1 MKKIY
6 LALLLSLLSHPVIA
20 QVSSP
25 QVDSLVQKAMKE
37 FNVAG
42 VAVAIVKDGKIIH
55 KKGYGVKSVDT
66 KLPVNEHTNFQIASN
81 TKAFTTAALAILID
95 EGKISWKDKVKT
107 HIPEFKMYNDYVTE
121 NFMIEDL
128 LCHRSGL
135 GLGVGD
141 LMFFPDGSN
150 FTIDDV
156 LSSFQH
162 FKPVSAFRTKYDYDN
177 LLYYVAGELIKRV
190 SGMTWEKFVQTRILD
205 ALTMDNSY
213 AAPAALKDHSNV
225 ATPHS
230 TTTGTIR
237 TIATFGRQI
246 NGAPGGILSNVDD
259 MAHWLIANLNEG
271 KYGNSLE
278 KKLFS
283 KPRQREMWQIH
294 TVQPSSPD
302 ARYNQ
307 HFRGYGLGWDL
318 SDIKGNLQV
327 GHTGGLPGMLSKVT
341 MIPDMKLGI
350 VILTNTENG
359 GGYLF
364 SAVNDAIVDSF
375 LGLSKVDYIT
385 MYGEYF
391 KESTANGN
399 EVIAKVWQTV
409 AAAKKTV
416 INPNDFIG
424 WYEDK
429 WFGKI
434 EVGMKGNQLWF
445 TSMRSP
451 KLNGPMQ
458 LYKANTFAI
467 KWEYQDMECDAFA
480 MFGLDEEGKAQ
491 SIKMKGISPNIDFS
505 FDFHDL
511 DFKRVKN

>member
-1 MKKIY
+1 M
-6 LALLLSLLSHPVIA
+6 
-20 QVSSP
+20 
-25 QVDSLVQKAMKE
+25 
-37 FNVAG
+37 
-42 VAVAIVKDGKIIH
+42 
-55 KKGYGVKSVDT
+55 
-66 KLPVNEHTNFQIASN
+66 
-81 TKAFTTAALAILID
+81 
-95 EGKISWKDKVKT
+95 
-107 HIPEFKMYNDYVTE
+107 
-121 NFMIEDL
+121 
-128 LCHRSGL
+128 
-135 GLGVGD
+135 
-141 LMFFPDGSN
+141 
-150 FTIDDV
+150 
-156 LSSFQH
+156 
-162 FKPVSAFRTKYDYDN
+162 
-177 LLYYVAGELIKRV
+177 
-190 SGMTWEKFVQTRILD
+190 
-205 ALTMDNSY
+205 
-213 AAPAALKDHSNV
+213 
-225 ATPHS
+225 
-230 TTTGTIR
+230 
-237 TIATFGRQI
+237 
-246 NGAPGGILSNVDD
+246 
-259 MAHWLIANLNEG
+259 
-271 KYGNSLE
+271 
-278 KKLFS
+278 
-283 KPRQREMWQIH
+283 
-294 TVQPSSPD
+294 
-302 ARYNQ
+302 
-307 HFRGYGLGWDL
+307 
-318 SDIKGNLQV
+318 